1 MNRQRYWLYASVF
14 LTVWSLLVLA
24 YGSFLGGGSP

>member
-1 MNRQRYWLYASVF
+1 MTRKRYWLLASAF

-24 YGSFLGGGSP
+24 YGSWLSGI